1 MLMTN
6 RNGLQEIT
14 NICEKFALNC
24 KLKFSTNVDINKSK
38 PKCVILNKSKI
49 DSNNVCP
56 VI

>member
-1 MLMTN
+1 MTN